1 MVVRQ
6 GVGQNPHQ
14 GLVQVVEL
22 TEVGEAPC
30 CTWPV
35 LRCVSWTPSR
45 DTRHMPHWRLS
56 FESHLGIA
64 NFMLCVLFF
73 SAPRRHGPEVDQRVQ
88 PRFTHEG
95 RAVVA
100 PRSHS
105 FFLLCIKRPFSC
117 SRGRSRR
124 WGWGAAG
131 GHTVITT
138 QPAGFN
144 KCSLKRVFRSSCP
157 FKS

>member
-1 MVVRQ
+1 MLSISLKSNFKGWAKKKNIVFMEEVMVVRQ

-73 SAPRRHGPEVDQRVQ
+73 SAPRRHGPEVDQRV
-88 PRFTHEG
+88 
-95 RAVVA
+95 
-100 PRSHS
+100 
-105 FFLLCIKRPFSC
+105 
-117 SRGRSRR
+117 
-124 WGWGAAG
+124 
-131 GHTVITT
+131 
-138 QPAGFN
+138 
-144 KCSLKRVFRSSCP
+144 
-157 FKS
+157 